1 MALTEQNHR
10 SVRKLVYAWTSD
22 GSGDATATSTEAY
35 SGKIIGF
42 ATVPDGVAA
51 PTDNYDVTVTDPDS
65 FDVLAGA
72 GADRDTANT
81 ESQFDPTALGVA
93 DGVLVFT
100 IANAGDTKEGVV
112 HLWVR

>member
-1 MALTEQNHR
+1 MAITEQNHR

-22 GSGDATATSTEAY
+22 GTGDATETTTETY

-51 PTDNYDVTVTDPDS
+51 PSPNYDVTITDPDG
-65 FDVLAGA
+65 FDVLAAA
-72 GADRDTANT
+72 GIDRHTSNT

-93 DGVLVFT
+93 DGILTFV
-100 IANAGDTKEGVV
+100 IAAAGDTKEGVV
-112 HLWVR
+112 HLWIR